1 VIAKSFS
8 DCLFDCR
15 GTACRALKP
24 LGMTRHAPKRNYFW
38 QPLYVCAQSG
48 RTRGSTD
55 CRFSMEPLAKFTEMN
70 VAAGFSLCHWV
81 LIEQTEKFAG
91 TKRVLQE
98 PQWETDIRPREKLK
112 EAGDPDASYP
122 GEIHQKVPR
131 LPRATE
137 LDSFPEGISG
147 PPSGT
152 FRGPPSLL
160 RRRSRHL
167 SPRPAISA
175 RPAL

>member
-1 VIAKSFS
+1 VPCPQAFGHDSPCPKTK
-8 DCLFDCR
+8 LFLA
-15 GTACRALKP
+15 TAICVR
-24 LGMTRHAPKRNYFW
+24 PKRADTRVYRLSFFNGASCKIHRNECSRRL
-38 QPLYVCAQSG
+38 QPAPPQ
-48 RTRGSTD
+48 
-55 CRFSMEPLAKFTEMN
+55 
-70 VAAGFSLCHWV
+70 AGSLCHWV